1 MRSRF
6 SRLTSSDISPR
17 LGVKQVMTAFPIPR
31 SRFKGVA
38 GDPSGGEQQQLA
50 IARVIL
56 QQPSRNRLWALLPRS
71 GIGSMRAFPC

>member
-1 MRSRF
+1 
-6 SRLTSSDISPR
+6 
-17 LGVKQVMTAFPIPR
+17 MTAFLIPR

-56 QQPSRNRLWALLPRS
+56 QQPSRNLLWALLPRS
-71 GIGSMRAFPC
+71 GIGSMRACPC